1 MNLILLGAPGC
12 GKGTQSAFLTDKF
25 KIVHI
30 STGDILRAA
39 ISDGTDL
46 GNKAK
51 EYMDKGELVPDQVV
65 IGIVKETLNKPDT
78 NNGFLLDG
86 FPRTVPQAEALDEAL
101 RELEKELDAVV
112 NIEVSDEEIMTR
124 LTGRRVCT
132 KCGEVYHMVFDPPK
146 TEGFCDI
153 CQSPIEQR
161 SDDTVETVK
170 KRLNVYKEQTEPL
183 INYYEKEGILRVVNG
198 EQTPKA
204 VFDDIKSAIQGDD

>member
-12 GKGTQSAFLTDKF
+12 GKGTQSAFLTEKF

-39 ISDGTDL
+39 ITEGTGL
-46 GNKAK
+46 GKEAK
-51 EYMDKGELVPDQVV
+51 EYMDKGELVPDVVV
-65 IGIVKETLNKPDT
+65 IGIVKETLKKPDT
-78 NNGFLLDG
+78 KNGFLLDG

-101 RELEKELDAVV
+101 KELGKELDAVI
-112 NIEVSDEEIMTR
+112 NINVSDEEIMTR

-132 KCGEVYHMVFDPPK
+132 KCGEVYHVALDPPK
-146 TEGFCDI
+146 MEGFCDI

-170 KRLNVYKEQTEPL
+170 KRLEVYKEQTQPL
-183 INYYEKEGILRVVNG
+183 INYYEAKGKLRVVNG

-204 VFDDIKSAIQGDD
+204 VFDEIKSAIQGDD

>member
-12 GKGTQSAFLTDKF
+12 GKGTQSAFLTEKF

-101 RELEKELDAVV
+101 KELGKELDAVV
-112 NIEVSDEEIMTR
+112 NIEVSDEEIMAR

-132 KCGEVYHMVFDPPK
+132 KCSEVYHMVFDPPK
-146 TEGFCDI
+146 KEGFCDI
-153 CQSPIEQR
+153 CESPIEQR
-161 SDDTVETVK
+161 FDDTVETVK
-170 KRLNVYKEQTEPL
+170 KRINVYKEQTEPL